1 MVVRSLATP
10 SAFTS
15 QGHIEPTVD
24 SSARVHAFSHVT
36 GQVYIGAN
44 VEIAPGSSIRAND
57 GSPFHI
63 GEGTT
68 IQDGV
73 VIHGLEQGRV
83 VGDDQQH
90 YSVWIGHRVSIT
102 HKALIHGPAYIGDGC
117 FIGFRS
123 TVFNARLGKGCIVM
137 LHALIQDVEIPAGK
151 YVPSGAVITS
161 QQQVDQLP
169 DVQPSD
175 IEFAQEV
182 LGTND
187 TLRSGYSHAG
197 DSTRVAS
204 IRNRSFESSQFSGS
218 NGVDQVQ
225 SQHLNSQII
234 QQINSLLTQGFEI
247 GLEHADPRRF
257 RSNAWQTAGRVSAR
271 YGADA
276 ISEIDMKLADLAGEY
291 VRLVGID
298 PQAKRRVFEE
308 TIQRPDGSS
317 PTSLGSTPSFSSS
330 NGNGSSRSNG
340 YAARNGS
347 GSSLGGDVAQHV
359 SQLLSQ
365 GYRIGT
371 EHADARRFRANAW
384 HTCAP
389 IQSTRE
395 SEVMAGLKAC
405 MAEHAGEY
413 VRLIGIDPRAK
424 RRVLEL
430 TIQRPGDQPS
440 ASSNGNGG
448 SYTPYSQPAASSQS
462 YSSKSSTST
471 ATAGRLDGDVVQQVR
486 QLLSQGCRIGMEHAD
501 ARRFRANAWNSCAS
515 VDSNREADVLRSLEN
530 CMAEHPGEYVRLI
543 GIDPQVKRRVVE
555 RIVQRP

>member
-10 SAFTS
+10 ASLSS
-15 QGHIEPTVD
+15 QGHVEPTVD
-24 SSARVHAFSHVT
+24 SSAYVHAFSHVT

-44 VEIAPGSSIRAND
+44 VEIAPGSSIRANE
-57 GSPFHI
+57 GSPFRI
-63 GEGTT
+63 GDGTT

-137 LHALIQDVEIPAGK
+137 LHALVQDVEIPPGK

-161 QQQVDQLP
+161 QKQVEQLP

-187 TLRSGYSHAG
+187 TTRSGYSRAG

-204 IRNRSFESSQFSGS
+204 IRNKSFESSQFNGS

-225 SQHLNSQII
+225 SQHLNSQIV
-234 QQINSLLTQGFEI
+234 QQINSLLKQGFEI

-271 YGADA
+271 YGADV
-276 ISEIDMKLADLAGEY
+276 ISEIDMKLADFAGEY

-298 PQAKRRVFEE
+298 PQAKRRVFEA
-308 TIQRPDGSS
+308 TIQRPDGSA
-317 PTSLGSTPSFSSS
+317 PATLGSAPSLSSK
-330 NGNGSSRSNG
+330 GSPRSNG
-340 YAARNGS
+340 YAARNAS
-347 GSSLGGDVAQHV
+347 GNGLNGDVAQHV
-359 SQLLSQ
+359 SQLLNQ

-389 IQSTRE
+389 INSTRE

-413 VRLIGIDPRAK
+413 VRLIGIDPQAK

-440 ASSNGNGG
+440 SSNNGNGG
-448 SYTPYSQPAASSQS
+448 GYTPYSRPSAPQSYGSSPKKSTTAAAS
-462 YSSKSSTST
+462 
-471 ATAGRLDGDVVQQVR
+471 GRLDGDVVQQVR

-515 VDSNREADVLRSLEN
+515 IGSSREADVLRSLEN

-555 RIVQRP
+555 RIIQRP

>member
-10 SAFTS
+10 NALSS

-24 SSARVHAFSHVT
+24 SSAYVHAFSHIT

-44 VEIAPGSSIRAND
+44 VEIAPGSSIRANE

-63 GEGTT
+63 GDGTT

-102 HKALIHGPAYIGDGC
+102 HKALIHGPAYIGDDC

-137 LHALIQDVEIPAGK
+137 LHALVQDVEIPPGK
-151 YVPSGAVITS
+151 YVPSGAVITN
-161 QQQVDQLP
+161 QQQVEQLP

-182 LGTND
+182 LGTNN
-187 TLRSGYSHAG
+187 TIRSGYSRAQ

-204 IRNRSFESSQFSGS
+204 IRNKSFESSQFIGS

-225 SQHLNSQII
+225 SQHLTPEIV
-234 QQINSLLTQGFEI
+234 QQVNQLLRQGLNI
-247 GLEHADPRRF
+247 SLEHADARRF
-257 RSNAWQTAGRVSAR
+257 RSNAWQSGGQIQARHEAAAVSEL
-271 YGADA
+271 D
-276 ISEIDMKLADLAGEY
+276 SKLAQFSGQY
-291 VRLVGID
+291 VRLVGVD
-298 PQAKRRVFEE
+298 PRGKRRVLET
-308 TIQRPDGSS
+308 TIQRPDGSVPETTRPAS
-317 PTSLGSTPSFSSS
+317 MQSFSS
-330 NGNGSSRSNG
+330 NGSGSSNG
-340 YAARNGS
+340 YAARSHNNNGGGLS
-347 GSSLGGDVAQHV
+347 GDVAQHV
-359 SQLLSQ
+359 SQLLNQ
-365 GYRIGT
+365 GYRVGT

-384 HTCAP
+384 HSCAP
-389 IQSTRE
+389 IDSTRE
-395 SEVMAGLKAC
+395 SEVIAGLKAC

-413 VRLIGIDPRAK
+413 VRLIGIDPQAK

-430 TIQRPGDQPS
+430 TIQRPGDQP

-448 SYTPYSQPAASSQS
+448 SYTPYSQPANQS
-462 YSSKSSTST
+462 YGSKST
-471 ATAGRLDGDVVQQVR
+471 ATAGRIDGDVAQQVR
-486 QLLSQGCRIGMEHAD
+486 QLLSQGCRIGIEHAD
-501 ARRFRANAWNSCAS
+501 TRRFRANAWHSCAS
-515 VDSNREADVLRSLEN
+515 IDSNREADVLRSLEN

-543 GIDPQVKRRVVE
+543 GIDTQAKRRVVE
-555 RIVQRP
+555 RIIQRP

>member
-10 SAFTS
+10 AALSS
-15 QGHIEPTVD
+15 QGHVEPTVD
-24 SSARVHAFSHVT
+24 SSAYVHAFSHVT

-44 VEIAPGSSIRAND
+44 VEIAPGSSIRANE

-63 GEGTT
+63 GDGTT

-137 LHALIQDVEIPAGK
+137 LHALVQDVEIPPGK

-161 QQQVDQLP
+161 QQQVEQLP

-204 IRNRSFESSQFSGS
+204 IRNKSFESSQFNGS

-225 SQHLNSQII
+225 SQHLNSQIV
-234 QQINSLLTQGFEI
+234 QQINSLLKQGFEI

-276 ISEIDMKLADLAGEY
+276 ISEIDMRLANFAGEY

-298 PQAKRRVFEE
+298 PGAKRRVFEA
-308 TIQRPDGSS
+308 TIQRPDGSAPATLDSAPSLSRKGS
-317 PTSLGSTPSFSSS
+317 P
-330 NGNGSSRSNG
+330 RSNG
-340 YAARNGS
+340 YAARNGN
-347 GSSLGGDVAQHV
+347 GNGVDGDVAQQV
-359 SQLLSQ
+359 SQLLGQ

-389 IQSTRE
+389 IESTRE
-395 SEVMAGLKAC
+395 SEVMASLKAC

-413 VRLIGIDPRAK
+413 VRLIGIDPQAK

-430 TIQRPGDQPS
+430 MIQRPGDQPS
-440 ASSNGNGG
+440 SSNGNGG
-448 SYTPYSQPAASSQS
+448 GYTPYSRPSAPQSYGSSSQKSTTAAS
-462 YSSKSSTST
+462 
-471 ATAGRLDGDVVQQVR
+471 GRLDGDVVQQVR
-486 QLLSQGCRIGMEHAD
+486 QLLSQGCRIGIEHAD
-501 ARRFRANAWNSCAS
+501 ARRFRANAWHSCAS
-515 VDSNREADVLRSLEN
+515 IDSNREADVLRSLEN

-555 RIVQRP
+555 RIIQRP